1 MSGFLRAGEGKKQR
15 GQSEA
20 GEEPYDDPL
29 SSHKLHCSPEPDA
42 LPRPGSLH
50 YARCPPCPR
59 PEPLKSPRS
68 QLFPSPRAPTSSPPH
83 RTPVLGTGGTAPHR
97 TRRPRGPAHR
107 RASALS
113 AYSMSWL
120 KQPQKGQ
127 RVSNTEPSC
136 IISCSIHRR
145 EPIFDAILGKGSPLR
160 RHPRRGDRRGEAT
173 RNFRLSR
180 SGGGGGLGAVSFPP
194 DGKPCS
200 RSLVPDRSRCSLC
213 RFRPFP
219 LLMAA

>member
-1 MSGFLRAGEGKKQR
+1 MRR
-15 GQSEA
+15 
-20 GEEPYDDPL
+20 PL
-29 SSHKLHCSPEPDA
+29 EFPQAPL
-42 LPRPGSLH
+42 LPRTGRPST
-50 YARCPPCPR
+50 ARIPA
-59 PEPLKSPRS
+59 LRS
-68 QLFPSPRAPTSSPPH
+68 MPTLPQTRAPKKPEVPTLPQPKGPNFFPTSPH
-83 RTPVLGTGGTAPHR
+83 PVLGTGRTAPHR

-136 IISCSIHRR
+136 MISCSIHRR

-180 SGGGGGLGAVSFPP
+180 SGGGGGWEQYL
-194 DGKPCS
+194 
-200 RSLVPDRSRCSLC
+200 SLPTGNHALA
-213 RFRPFP
+213 
-219 LLMAA
+219 L